1 MLGGLFSR
9 WVDSA
14 HHSREKWLV
23 TGMPS
28 PMIKRIKIK
37 SKIIANKTSPGLLLV
52 WTVPRCFGWPW
63 SVIVGGGRVKTLPF
77 CLGTAYNVCSME
89 DIGNS
94 WLLCWQWK
102 HTSQNYFHL
111 YFKIELWHL
120 CKSLLP
126 SVKGLSIY
134 FYVESSSSY
143 KKHQLESTTVICMHC
158 Y

>member
-28 PMIKRIKIK
+28 PMIKRSK
-37 SKIIANKTSPGLLLV
+37 SNQKNCKQNSPWIDV
-52 WTVPRCFGWPW
+52 SWMAPVVSDKPW
-63 SVIVGGGRVKTLPF
+63 SVIVGGGGVKKTLPF

-94 WLLCWQWK
+94 WLLCWLWD
-102 HTSQNYFHL
+102 HTTQNYLSLFRNRALAPLH
-111 YFKIELWHL
+111 IHASL
-120 CKSLLP
+120 CEGP
-126 SVKGLSIY
+126 IFY

-143 KKHQLESTTVICMHC
+143 KKHQLESTTIICMRC